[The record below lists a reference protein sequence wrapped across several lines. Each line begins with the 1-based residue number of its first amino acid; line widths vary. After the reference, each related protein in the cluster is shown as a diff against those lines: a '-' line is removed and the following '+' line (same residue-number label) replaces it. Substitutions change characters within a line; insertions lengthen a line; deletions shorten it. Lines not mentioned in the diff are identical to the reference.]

1 ALLVA
6 GFLAGAS
13 LLLTAL
19 DRSEFSRR
27 LSLVAL
33 GLRGCTR
40 RRSRS
45 LASVALLA
53 CGSFLIVAV
62 GANRLEAGRDAT
74 KRFSGTG
81 GFALLGEA
89 TLPVVRDLNTRA
101 GRDFYNLSEASMQG
115 VSILPFRV
123 RDGDDAS
130 CLNLNRAHS
139 PRLLG
144 VNPGLLAQRHAFT
157 FAHVLRGLKASDGW
171 NLLKRDAASAGAE
184 PDVIPAIGDATSIEW
199 ALQRKLGDTI
209 AYMDERGKP

>member
-1 ALLVA
+1 
-6 GFLAGAS
+6 
-13 LLLTAL
+13 
-19 DRSEFSRR
+19 
-27 LSLVAL
+27 
-33 GLRGCTR
+33 
-40 RRSRS
+40 
-45 LASVALLA
+45 
-53 CGSFLIVAV
+53 
-62 GANRLEAGRDAT
+62 
-74 KRFSGTG
+74 
-81 GFALLGEA
+81 
-89 TLPVVRDLNTRA
+89 NTRA

-209 AYMDERGKP
+209 AYMDERGKPFKVRLVGGVANSILQGNLIIDEDEFVKRFPSIAGQRL